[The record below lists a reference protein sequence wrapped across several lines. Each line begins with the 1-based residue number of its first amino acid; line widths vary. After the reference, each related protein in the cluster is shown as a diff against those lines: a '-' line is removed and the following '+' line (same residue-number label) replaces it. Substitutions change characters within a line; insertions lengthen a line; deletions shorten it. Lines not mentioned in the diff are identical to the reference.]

1 MSNVYCKAPWTALF
15 LHPNGDVKC
24 CCAGTSSWGNLN
36 NSNLEDVIASPAVI
50 AIKADIIAN
59 IPNKFCS
66 TCAEAERLSGSSQ
79 RSYFDQ
85 FEISDEQLAL
95 SDAFELHSLDIRW
108 SNLCNLNCVYCCE
121 DWSTTWQKAKQIK
134 ISSTVLPYHEQILE
148 MVSKHGQKIDSI
160 ILAGGEPLLQKQNI
174 NLLETLKPDVQ
185 INVIT
190 NFSIDVSKSPV
201 FNLLRSRGLDIN
213 WSISMENT
221 GPQFEYVRHG
231 AKWQQLTENF
241 KLIDQQHIMLF
252 PVFCI
257 YSIDQLVELYEF
269 AVATRSEVHWQ
280 QLMGPQWLNIS
291 NFSQPVRK
299 HAQMKILELFNHPI
313 MQAYNLYGE
322 ASHFTDF
329 LQHVIVQ
336 LNEEPESDCDL
347 AFRDWTAEY
356 EQKYVAS
363 DIKSFEE
370 LWPNLH
376 SIIKS

>member
-1 MSNVYCKAPWTALF
+1 MSKIYCKAPWTALF

-24 CCAGTSSWGNLN
+24 CCAGSSEWGNLN
-36 NSNLEDVIASPAVI
+36 NSNLEDLIVSPKVV

-59 IPNKFCS
+59 IPNEFCRI
-66 TCAEAERLSGSSQ
+66 CAESERLSGASQ

-95 SDAFELHSLDIRW
+95 SDTFELHSLDIRW
-108 SNLCNLNCVYCCE
+108 NNLCNLNCVYCSK
-121 DWSTTWQKAKQIK
+121 DWSTTWQKYKQVK
-134 ISSTVLPYHEQILE
+134 ISSTILPYHEQILAI
-148 MVSKHGQKIDSI
+148 VSKYSQKIDSI

-174 NLLETLKPDVQ
+174 NLLETLKPDTAL
-185 INVIT
+185 NVIT

-201 FNLLRSRGLDIN
+201 FRLLRSRELNVN
-213 WSISMENT
+213 WSISMENV
-221 GPQFEYVRHG
+221 GSQFEYVRHG
-231 AKWQQLTENF
+231 AKWEDLTNNF
-241 KLIDQQHIMLF
+241 KLLDSQHVMLF

-269 AVATRSEVHWQ
+269 AVSTQSQVHWQ
-280 QLMGPQWLNIS
+280 QLIGPPQLNIS
-291 NFSQPVRK
+291 NFSRPVREY
-299 HAQMKILELFNHPI
+299 AQTKISALLDHPI
-313 MQAYNLYGE
+313 MQEYNLYGE

-329 LQHVIVQ
+329 LKYVVVQ
-336 LNEEPESDCDL
+336 LNEEPATECDL
-347 AFRDWTAEY
+347 KFRTWTAEY
-356 EQKYVAS
+356 EEKYVAS